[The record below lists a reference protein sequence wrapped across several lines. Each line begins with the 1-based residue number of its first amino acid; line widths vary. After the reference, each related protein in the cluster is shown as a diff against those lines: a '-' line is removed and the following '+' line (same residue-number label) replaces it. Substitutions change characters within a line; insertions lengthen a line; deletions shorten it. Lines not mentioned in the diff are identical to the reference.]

1 MTKKKKISL
10 PLQIIIALFVGV
22 ALGLCLESTP
32 SIADTYIKPFGTV
45 FLNLIKL
52 VIVPLVFSS
61 LVVGVS
67 ELKDVKKL
75 GKIGLKTFIF
85 YLVTTIF
92 AIILGLL
99 FANILQPGAGFT
111 MPTSLKEIKVNEA
124 PKFIDTLINII
135 PSNPIK
141 SIVEGNML
149 QIIVFALILACGLLS
164 LPEKKSKPVFIF
176 FDGISNAMISITN
189 GIMKLAPIGVLG
201 LITPVVASNGPK
213 VLLPLL
219 KVIFVAYLASIVH
232 ALIVYSSSIKLFT
245 KVKVL
250 TFYRKVMTPLFVAF
264 STASSAGTLPVSM
277 ETAEE
282 EMGVSKPIASFVL
295 PLGATI
301 NMDGTAIYQGVCAL
315 FIAQVYGIDLSLQ
328 QQIVIVLTTTLAS
341 VGTAGVPGAGVIM
354 LAMVLQSVGLP
365 LEGIAL
371 VAGIDR
377 IFDMIRT
384 TVNIFGDITCS
395 VVVAHSENELDY
407 SKHND

>member
-1 MTKKKKISL
+1 MKKRKKISL
-10 PLQIIIALFVGV
+10 PLQIIIALFIGV
-22 ALGLCLESTP
+22 ALGLCLQSNP
-32 SIADTYIKPFGTV
+32 KIADAYFKPIGTI

-61 LVVGVS
+61 LVVGVA
-67 ELKDVKKL
+67 ELKDIKKL
-75 GKIGLKTFIF
+75 GKIGLKTFVF
-85 YLVTTIF
+85 YFLTTTF
-92 AIILGLL
+92 AIILGL
-99 FANILQPGAGFT
+99 AFT
-111 MPTSLKEIKVNEA
+111 NALKEVKVNEA
-124 PKFIDTLINII
+124 PNFIDTLINII
-135 PSNPIK
+135 PSNPMK
-141 SIVEGNML
+141 SIVDGSML
-149 QIIVFALILACGLLS
+149 QIIVFALILGGGLLS
-164 LPEKKSKPVFIF
+164 LGETKSKPVFAF

-201 LITPVVASNGPK
+201 LITPVIANNGPK
-213 VLLPLL
+213 VIIPLI
-219 KVIFVAYLASIVH
+219 KVIFIVYLASIIH
-232 ALIVYSSSIKLFT
+232 ALLVYSSSIKIFT
-245 KVKVL
+245 KMKVR
-250 TFYRKVMTPLFVAF
+250 TFFRKASTPFFVAF

-315 FIAQVYGIDLSLQ
+315 FIAQVYGINLSLQ
-328 QQIVIVLTTTLAS
+328 QQVVIVLTTTLAS

-354 LAMVLQSVGLP
+354 LTMVLQSVGLP
-365 LEGIAL
+365 VEGIAL

-384 TVNIFGDITCS
+384 AINILGDITCS
-395 VVVAHSENELDY
+395 VVVAHSEKELDY

>member
-1 MTKKKKISL
+1 MKKRKKISL
-10 PLQIIIALFVGV
+10 PLQIIIALFIGV
-22 ALGLCLESTP
+22 ALGLCLQSNP
-32 SIADTYIKPFGTV
+32 KIADAYFKPIGTI

-61 LVVGVS
+61 LVVGVA
-67 ELKDVKKL
+67 ELKDIKKL
-75 GKIGLKTFIF
+75 GKIGLKTFVF
-85 YLVTTIF
+85 YFLTTTF
-92 AIILGLL
+92 AIILGLAFTNVL
-99 FANILQPGAGFT
+99 KPGSGFT
-111 MPTSLKEIKVNEA
+111 LPTTLKEVKVNEA
-124 PKFIDTLINII
+124 PNFIDTLINII
-135 PSNPIK
+135 PSNPMK
-141 SIVEGNML
+141 SIVDGSML
-149 QIIVFALILACGLLS
+149 QIIVFALILGGGLLS
-164 LPEKKSKPVFIF
+164 LGETKSKPVFAF

-201 LITPVVASNGPK
+201 LITPVIANNGPK
-213 VLLPLL
+213 VIIPLI
-219 KVIFVAYLASIVH
+219 KVIFIVYLASIIH
-232 ALIVYSSSIKLFT
+232 ALLVYSSFRKAST
-245 KVKVL
+245 
-250 TFYRKVMTPLFVAF
+250 TFFVAF

-315 FIAQVYGIDLSLQ
+315 FIAQVYGINLSLQ
-328 QQIVIVLTTTLAS
+328 QQVVIVLTTTLAS

-354 LAMVLQSVGLP
+354 LTMVLQSVGLP
-365 LEGIAL
+365 VEGIAL

-384 TVNIFGDITCS
+384 AINILGDITCS
-395 VVVAHSENELDY
+395 VVVAHSEKELDY

>member
-1 MTKKKKISL
+1 MKKKKKMSL
-10 PLQIIIALFVGV
+10 PLQIIFALFVGV
-22 ALGLCLESTP
+22 FLGLLLESNP
-32 SIADTYIKPFGTV
+32 KIADTYIKPLGTV

-61 LVVGVS
+61 LVSGVS
-67 ELKDVKKL
+67 ELKDIKKL

-85 YLVTTIF
+85 YFFTTAF
-92 AIILGLL
+92 AITLGLI
-99 FANILQPGAGFT
+99 FTNILKPGIAFNL
-111 MPTSLKEIKVNEA
+111 PTTLDKVKVNEI
-124 PKFIDTLINII
+124 PNFMDTLINIV
-135 PSNPIK
+135 PSNPMK

-149 QIIVFALILACGLLS
+149 QIIVFSLILACGILS
-164 LPEKKSKPVFIF
+164 LGEEKSKPVFSF

-189 GIMKLAPIGVLG
+189 GIMKLAPIGVFG
-201 LITPVVASNGPK
+201 LITPVVANNGPK

-219 KVIFVAYLASIVH
+219 KVIFVVYLASITH
-232 ALIVYSSSIKLFT
+232 ACLVYSSSIKIFT
-245 KVKVL
+245 KMKVKTFFKKAL
-250 TFYRKVMTPLFVAF
+250 TPIFVAF
-264 STASSAGTLPVSM
+264 STSSSAGTLPVSM

-328 QQIVIVLTTTLAS
+328 QQIIIVLTTTLAS
-341 VGTAGVPGAGVIM
+341 VGTAGVPGAGLIM

-384 TVNIFGDITCS
+384 AVNIFGDITCS

>member
-1 MTKKKKISL
+1 MKKRKKISL
-10 PLQIIIALFVGV
+10 PLQIIIALFIGV
-22 ALGLCLESTP
+22 ALGLCLQSNP
-32 SIADTYIKPFGTV
+32 KIADTYLKPIGSI

-61 LVVGVS
+61 LVAGVA
-67 ELKDVKKL
+67 ELKDIKKL
-75 GKIGLKTFIF
+75 GKIGLKTFVF
-85 YLVTTIF
+85 YFLTTAF
-92 AIILGLL
+92 AIILGL
-99 FANILQPGAGFT
+99 FFTNILKPGAGFT
-111 MPTSLKEIKVNEA
+111 LPTTLTEVKVNEA
-124 PKFIDTLINII
+124 PNFIDTLVNII
-135 PSNPIK
+135 PANPMK

-149 QIIVFALILACGLLS
+149 QIIVFALILGCGLLS
-164 LPEKKSKPVFIF
+164 LGEAKSKPVFLF

-201 LITPVVASNGPK
+201 LITPVIANNGPK

-219 KVIFVAYLASIVH
+219 KVIFIVYLASIIH
-232 ALIVYSSSIKLFT
+232 ALLVYSSSIKIFT
-245 KVKVL
+245 KMKVR
-250 TFYRKVMTPLFVAF
+250 TFFKKASTPFFVAF

-315 FIAQVYGIDLSLQ
+315 FIAQVYGIDLSIQ

-354 LAMVLQSVGLP
+354 LTMVLQSVGLP
-365 LEGIAL
+365 IEGIAL

-384 TVNIFGDITCS
+384 AVNILGDITCS
-395 VVVAHSENELDY
+395 VVVAHSEKELDY

>member
-1 MTKKKKISL
+1 MKTRKKISL
-10 PLQIIIALFVGV
+10 PLQIIIALFIGV
-22 ALGLCLESTP
+22 ALGLCLQSNP
-32 SIADTYIKPFGTV
+32 KVADTYLKPIGTI

-61 LVVGVS
+61 LVVGVA
-67 ELKDVKKL
+67 ELKDIKKL

-85 YLVTTIF
+85 YFLTTTF
-92 AIILGLL
+92 AIILGLA
-99 FANILQPGAGFT
+99 FTNILKPGSGFT
-111 MPTSLKEIKVNEA
+111 LPTTLKEVKVNEA
-124 PKFIDTLINII
+124 PNFVDTLINII
-135 PSNPIK
+135 PSNPMK
-141 SIVEGNML
+141 SIVDGNML
-149 QIIVFALILACGLLS
+149 QIIVFALILGSGLLS
-164 LPEKKSKPVFIF
+164 LGEAKSRPVFAF

-201 LITPVVASNGPK
+201 LITPVIANNGPK
-213 VLLPLL
+213 VIIPLI
-219 KVIFVAYLASIVH
+219 KVIFIVYLASIIH
-232 ALIVYSSSIKLFT
+232 ALLVYSSSIKIFT
-245 KVKVL
+245 KMKVR
-250 TFYRKVMTPLFVAF
+250 TFFKKVSTPFFVAF

-315 FIAQVYGIDLSLQ
+315 FIAQVYGINLSMQ
-328 QQIVIVLTTTLAS
+328 QQFVIVLTTTLAS

-354 LAMVLQSVGLP
+354 LTMVLQSVGLP
-365 LEGIAL
+365 IEGIAL

-384 TVNIFGDITCS
+384 AINILGDITCS
-395 VVVAHSENELDY
+395 VVVAHSEKELDY